1 MWLQT
6 IRADFRNA
14 RFQWGLIISTSY
26 IVPIL
31 EVGAV
36 FLIYAI
42 IDHAAHQQ
50 ATGIITGVF
59 GYFGIAGPTDFT
71 VTFILAIAAL
81 SAIGGSVTS
90 RYINQVFMGRLRI
103 QTYIGHCHRLVDT
116 FLHTNL
122 RNARTVGKDRVINS
136 VLNDSGALQ
145 ASVELGLNSAAAV
158 WAIAIC
164 LIGAAFLS
172 WKLLIVGIVLYALPI
187 FASKHTFR
195 WMRALGDERV
205 RAQER
210 ALSHLNDV
218 LGGFERT
225 KTDGL
230 ETLLSSNTNSMLQD
244 TQKWKIDKRIVEAQ
258 QIAILDGLSMT
269 GILVVLYAGVVL
281 LQLEL
286 SLMLAL
292 FLLFSRLRGNVTA
305 VTRAA
310 MEFRALIAP
319 VYRYFEMLLALGHHQ
334 FNSHEAVI
342 SPETVAPLVLSNIN
356 FSYHEAPVLRGVTFT
371 ANKGDKILIT
381 GASGQGKSTLVE
393 ILCGL
398 LPPNEGSISIAGEPF
413 DEAAFYRFRPAITL
427 VTPSVYLFRGSLRE
441 NLAIGRTISE
451 EQLMLAL
458 EQAQLSEVVDAIDG
472 GLDGDIGINGDKL
485 SLGQRQ
491 RVILARVFLDR
502 PKLLLMDEATS
513 NLNPSLEAE
522 IIDKLQTFLDP
533 DCIIIMIAHKA
544 PKNFLCD
551 RSYEM
556 RNGTLINLADASTAH
571 LAASA
576 E

>member
-6 IRADFRNA
+6 IRADFQFA
-14 RFQWGLIISTSY
+14 RLKWGLIVSTSY

-31 EVGAV
+31 EVSAV

-42 IDHAAHQQ
+42 IDSTAHQQ
-50 ATGIITGVF
+50 AAGIISKVF
-59 GYFGIAGPTDFT
+59 SYIGISSPTDFT
-71 VTFILAIAAL
+71 ITLILAIAAL
-81 SAIGGSVTS
+81 SAISAAVGS
-90 RYINQVFMGRLRI
+90 RYLNQVILGRLRI
-103 QTYIGHCHRLVDT
+103 HIYVGHCHRLIDT

-122 RNARTVGKDRVINS
+122 RNARKVGKDKIINS
-136 VLNDSGALQ
+136 VFNDCGALQ
-145 ASVELGLNSAAAV
+145 GSVELGLNTVAAI
-158 WAIAIC
+158 WAIGLC

-172 WKLLIVGIVLYALPI
+172 WKLLIAGVALYVLPI
-187 FASKHTFR
+187 LASKHIFR

-205 RAQER
+205 RSQER
-210 ALSHLNDV
+210 SLSHLTDV

-230 ETLLSSNTNSMLQD
+230 EALLSRNTNHMLQD
-244 TQKWKIDKRIVEAQ
+244 TQKWKIDKRIAEAQ
-258 QIAILDGLSMT
+258 QVAILDGLSMA
-269 GILVVLYAGVVL
+269 GILIVLYLGVVL
-281 LQLEL
+281 LKLEL

-292 FLLFSRLRGNVTA
+292 FLLFSRLRGHVATM
-305 VTRAA
+305 TRAA
-310 MEFRALIAP
+310 MEFRAQIAP
-319 VYRYFEMLLALGHHQ
+319 VYRYFELLSALGRHQ
-334 FNSHEAVI
+334 FDSHEIAV

-356 FSYHEAPVLRGVTFT
+356 FKYHELPVLRGVTFT
-371 ANKGDKILIT
+371 ANKGEKILIT

-398 LPPNEGSISIAGEPF
+398 LPPNEGTISIAGEPF

-427 VTPSVYLFRGSLRE
+427 VTPSVYLFRGTLRE
-441 NLAIGRTISE
+441 NLTMGRTISE
-451 EQLMLAL
+451 EQLILAL

-522 IIDKLQTFLDP
+522 IIDKLQTYVDP

-544 PKNFLCD
+544 PKNFQHT

-556 RNGTLINLADASTAH
+556 RSGELIELANASSVQHT
-571 LAASA
+571 
-576 E
+576 EFVK